1 MHSIKEASWL
11 RSPTPDISADLMG
24 STTSI
29 LDITTI
35 ITLTR
40 YMPHREVIDILDCAA
55 LAMRP
60 DTTLSHT
67 NGSTAV
73 DWRTIL
79 GHAFPINGGTLGDFI
94 ARTTLPLNNQVADVL
109 TKALPSAMDISPQI

>member
-1 MHSIKEASWL
+1 MHSVKEASWL
-11 RSPTPDISADLMG
+11 RSPAPDISADLTG

-29 LDITTI
+29 PDITTI

-40 YMPHREVIDILDCAA
+40 YAPHCEVIDTLDCAA

-67 NGSTAV
+67 NGRTAV

-79 GHAFPINGGTLGDFI
+79 GHAFPIDGGTLGDFI
-94 ARTTLPLNNQVADVL
+94 ARTTLPLNNQVAHVL